1 MFSSRIFSEVM
12 WRIERDT
19 LLTIGAG
26 GLEISAIDSH
36 TANPSRKDYHSP
48 FLARWNTLEDILC
61 LLGSDVVL
69 PLPYS
74 LGGYGSGRESH
85 LTTPGRGINQS
96 IDRSRRMNELGFEQK
111 AGIFLHMCTHSTI
124 DTQGQGIS
132 ISRTEILSCVVVTS
146 RSTHA
151 SPNPTA
157 IVNTSSLLFSSCFV
171 LFIYS
176 YSIYK

>member
-1 MFSSRIFSEVM
+1 M

-19 LLTIGAG
+19 LLTIGTG

-111 AGIFLHMCTHSTI
+111 AGIFLHMCIYSNMRC
-124 DTQGQGIS
+124 IS
-132 ISRTEILSCVVVTS
+132 IASIVCCCYKSIDPSITQSNGHI
-146 RSTHA
+146 ST
-151 SPNPTA
+151 P
-157 IVNTSSLLFSSCFV
+157 LLFSSRLVSCC
-171 LFIYS
+171 LFILTQFIS
-176 YSIYK
+176 KAFPRPANTTINQ